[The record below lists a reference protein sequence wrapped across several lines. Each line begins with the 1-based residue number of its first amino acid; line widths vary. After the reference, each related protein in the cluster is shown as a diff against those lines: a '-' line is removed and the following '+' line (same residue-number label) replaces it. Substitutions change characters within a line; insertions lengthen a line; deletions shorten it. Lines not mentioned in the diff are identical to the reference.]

1 MASLSLVRARMENA
15 KGIIS
20 GYWDLIVFAAMQKA
34 RRAKYNECVL
44 SPEKT

>member
-1 MASLSLVRARMENA
+1 MENA

>member
-1 MASLSLVRARMENA
+1 MGIVPKATRS

-20 GYWDLIVFAAMQKA
+20 GYSDLIVFAAMQKA